1 MAQTSRSIN
10 ESDIYFFQEG
20 THSKLADVLG
30 AHHFPDRGGT
40 QVGVWAPN
48 AKSVSVIGDF
58 NNWQANQ
65 HELEPVGAGLWQGF
79 VSNLYP
85 GSRYKY
91 HIESGS
97 NDYVVAKKQTRS
109 HS

>member
-10 ESDIYFFQEG
+10 ESDLYFFQEG
-20 THSKLADVLG
+20 THSRLADVLG
-30 AHHFPDRGGT
+30 AHHFADRGGT

-58 NNWQANQ
+58 NSWQANQ
-65 HELEPVGAGLWQGF
+65 HHLQPVGAGLWTGF

-97 NDYVVAKKQTRS
+97 NK
-109 HS
+109 